1 MNASNLFRLSGLACI
16 LCGVLLP
23 LTWFLD
29 VILLYPASIMLSL
42 VEFVAI
48 TSIVFG
54 LIGIYGVQFEGS
66 GITGFLGF
74 LFAML
79 MSTIGLSLVSWAP
92 GVPTVEGSAEM
103 IVPLMGLA
111 GLIGYTLL
119 AIGSWRANK
128 LPRWAVILWPAGTL
142 ISAAGMMF
150 ENADYIHVIGI
161 SIWGLGMIAVGI
173 RLLSIVVEPS
183 SRVAPAT

>member
-1 MNASNLFRLSGLACI
+1 MTISNLFRLSGLACI

-23 LTWFLD
+23 LFWFMD
-29 VILLYPASIMLSL
+29 VILQYPPSIMLSL
-42 VEFVAI
+42 VDFIAI

-54 LIGIYGVQFEGS
+54 LIGIYGVQVEES

-79 MSTIGLSLVSWAP
+79 MSTIGLSLISWSP
-92 GVPTVEGSAEM
+92 GTPTVQGSAEM
-103 IVPLMGLA
+103 IVPLMGVA

-128 LPRWAVILWPAGTL
+128 LPRWAVILWPVGTI
-142 ISAAGMMF
+142 ISAAGMMV

-173 RLLSIVVEPS
+173 RLLSIEVELN

>member
-1 MNASNLFRLSGLACI
+1 MVTSSLFRWSGFACI

-23 LTWFLD
+23 LFWLLD
-29 VILLYPASIMLSL
+29 VIFLYPPSFMLSL
-42 VEFVAI
+42 LDFTAI
-48 TSIVFG
+48 TSIVFA
-54 LIGIYGVQFEGS
+54 LIGIYGIQVKES
-66 GITGFLGF
+66 GLTGFLGF

-79 MSTIGLSLVSWAP
+79 MSTIGLSLISWSP
-92 GVPTVEGSAEM
+92 GISQVEGPAEM
-103 IVPLMGLA
+103 IVPVMGLA

-128 LPRWAVILWPAGTL
+128 LPRWAVVLWPVGTI

-161 SIWGLGMIAVGI
+161 SIWGLGMIGVGI
-173 RLLSIVVEPS
+173 KLLSSMVKPS
-183 SRVAPAT
+183 SQVAPAT